1 MKPTDRN
8 LSRRRFLSSTLAASA
23 GAYLLPGCAKRESSV
38 SPHPLDGISREN
50 IKITDITM
58 TPLSYIDPN
67 KDLWRSDSYTVWKT
81 DAAITR
87 VYNDQGIIGIG
98 EGTPY
103 AGGYRPL

>member
-1 MKPTDRN
+1 
-8 LSRRRFLSSTLAASA
+8 
-23 GAYLLPGCAKRESSV
+23 
-38 SPHPLDGISREN
+38 
-50 IKITDITM
+50 M